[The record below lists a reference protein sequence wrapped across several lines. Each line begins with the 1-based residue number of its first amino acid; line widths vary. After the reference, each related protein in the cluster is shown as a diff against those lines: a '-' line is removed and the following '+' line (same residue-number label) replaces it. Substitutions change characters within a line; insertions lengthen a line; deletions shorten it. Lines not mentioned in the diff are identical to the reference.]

1 MGLPD
6 DVKMDSTLPIIPNE
20 KAGQGGNPVMQQQQ
34 YIDTATG
41 QNVFSQREKRVSY
54 IKKDVL
60 ERWIKDIIAKTSKLL
75 PSNLK
80 LHLTKSRIFTA
91 GEWSSSIQQG
101 VGYDLNYLDSSEIV
115 SVSRYDGEIAY
126 DCRQIPF
133 HLRSKSRFGSG
144 FLEECSET
152 DPVYYV
158 NDMKLMVEPKPEDTH
173 LDALDGFCT
182 IDYTCYPDIDVNWNN
197 MVGVPFD
204 MQQVILVGTAAKCK
218 KFQLDSLATPALPML
233 NPNFKIPQLDN
244 PLVMDAIDTAK
255 GLIDNYGGN
264 SFKDFLKNE
273 DIEMAKTALA
283 GSAKALEI
291 AATELSE
298 QDKISTIYLS
308 EYSQNISKFSQTISR
323 YNSSYKKLYN
333 DYESLQN
340 EYQEL
345 LYSFRGELPGKK
357 QMGASEKKL
366 AQIKQVVQR

>member
-1 MGLPD
+1 
-6 DVKMDSTLPIIPNE
+6 
-20 KAGQGGNPVMQQQQ
+20 
-34 YIDTATG
+34 
-41 QNVFSQREKRVSY
+41 
-54 IKKDVL
+54 
-60 ERWIKDIIAKTSKLL
+60 
-75 PSNLK
+75 
-80 LHLTKSRIFTA
+80 
-91 GEWSSSIQQG
+91 
-101 VGYDLNYLDSSEIV
+101 
-115 SVSRYDGEIAY
+115 
-126 DCRQIPF
+126 
-133 HLRSKSRFGSG
+133 
-144 FLEECSET
+144 
-152 DPVYYV
+152 
-158 NDMKLMVEPKPEDTH
+158 
-173 LDALDGFCT
+173 
-182 IDYTCYPDIDVNWNN
+182 
-197 MVGVPFD
+197 
-204 MQQVILVGTAAKCK
+204 
-218 KFQLDSLATPALPML
+218 ML

-255 GLIDNYGGN
+255 GLIDNYSGN